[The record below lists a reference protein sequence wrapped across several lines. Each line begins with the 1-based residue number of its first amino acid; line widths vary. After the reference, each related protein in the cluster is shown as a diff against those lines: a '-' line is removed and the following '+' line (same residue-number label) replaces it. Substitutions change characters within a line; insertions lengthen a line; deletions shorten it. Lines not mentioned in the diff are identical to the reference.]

1 MRGLTDGRI
10 HGGWALRQDTGVA
23 PVTAEQSI
31 HCVENCDVHNSHC
44 PARAPRPELF
54 AEHSILARR
63 NGCMIE
69 AGRVNRDL
77 IPPVNR
83 VEPLLRSRVQ
93 VNGLRWTEARTERV
107 AKTVC
112 ASIGEGGETK
122 HESKKDCGG

>member
-54 AEHSILARR
+54 AEHSILPRGNR
-63 NGCMIE
+63 CMIE

-83 VEPLLRSRVQ
+83 VEPLLRGLVQ
-93 VNGLRWTEARTERV
+93 VNGLRCTKARTERV
-107 AKTVC
+107 AKVVS
-112 ASIGEGGETK
+112 ASVGDSGETK
-122 HESKKDCGG
+122 RESKKERRG